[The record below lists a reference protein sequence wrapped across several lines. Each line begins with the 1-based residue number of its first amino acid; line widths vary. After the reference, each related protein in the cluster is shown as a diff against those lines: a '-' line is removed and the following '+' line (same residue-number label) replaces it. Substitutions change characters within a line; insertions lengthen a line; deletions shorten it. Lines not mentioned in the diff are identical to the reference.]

1 MALAGVLTLL
11 FSRHMI
17 QDIPTTC
24 YKILLPISTYTITW
38 IQITSNEEKN
48 QRNRFTRNGNGT
60 FSQKNH
66 IAIGIWLCLEKKSF
80 PLSKVSYDMNAKNSF
95 VINRSVKLYNPHLAL
110 NSLTFSKK
118 LIGCEEYAMA
128 YMNIS
133 LIP

>member
-1 MALAGVLTLL
+1 MDTNYVKRGKKINVIDSPGMGMALSA
-11 FSRHMI
+11 
-17 QDIPTTC
+17 
-24 YKILLPISTYTITW
+24 K
-38 IQITSNEEKN
+38 
-48 QRNRFTRNGNGT
+48 
-60 FSQKNH
+60 KNH

-133 LIP
+133 LIQ